1 MLSSIERILSDS
13 PFIAVFVVFWAG
25 ALASMSSCS
34 LVRIPIV
41 FGLVAGTSGSRKKSI
56 LSLLSF
62 ISGLVISYTLLGI
75 LLGIAGDVTSRLIP
89 ITKYIYAALGVLIM
103 IVGIFVSGLFPFRSL
118 HLHSHIADRF
128 KRTGYLGTFF
138 FGIALALIEMPT
150 CPCCAPIL
158 LIIASSVIAN
168 GSFAYSVLVFMSFA
182 IGQSLP
188 TLVIGMSTSIAKYL
202 TPRIEKFEGYIRL
215 VAGNILI
222 VFGIYFILIA

>member
-1 MLSSIERILSDS
+1 
-13 PFIAVFVVFWAG
+13 
-25 ALASMSSCS
+25 
-34 LVRIPIV
+34 VRIPIV

-202 TPRIEKFEGYIRL
+202 TPKIEKFEGYIRL

>member
-25 ALASMSSCS
+25 TLASMSSCS

-41 FGLVAGTSGSRKKSI
+41 FGLVAGTTGSRKKSI

-62 ISGLVISYTLLGI
+62 ILGLVVSYTLLGV
-75 LLGIAGDVTSRLIP
+75 LLGIIGDMTSKLIP
-89 ITKYIYAALGVLIM
+89 MTKYIYGILGVLII
-103 IVGIFVSGLFPFRSL
+103 IVGIFVSGIFSFKSL
-118 HLHSHIADRF
+118 HLHYHIADKF
-128 KRTGYLGTFF
+128 KKTGYFGTFF
-138 FGIALALIEMPT
+138 FGIVLALIEMPT

-158 LIIASSVIAN
+158 LIIASSVIAK
-168 GSFAYSVLVFMSFA
+168 GSFAYSILVFISFA
-182 IGQSLP
+182 VGQSLP
-188 TLVIGMSTSIAKYL
+188 TLVIGMSTSIVKYL
-202 TPRIEKFEGYIRL
+202 TPKIEKFEGYIRL